1 MERENRLDF
10 MGGLG
15 VDGDGKK
22 RDQVGERRERVLG
35 ERERERRERRILM
48 ETEKILSS

>member
-1 MERENRLDF
+1 MVRENRIDF

-35 ERERERRERRILM
+35 ETTEIEGHLWDDL
-48 ETEKILSS
+48 ET

>member
-35 ERERERRERRILM
+35 EMTGTRGHTRLI
-48 ETEKILSS
+48 